1 MIEKR
6 GKYDLNRHRKNIQI
20 LTLIP
25 DRNIK
30 VGREGTFA
38 NLTKCIV
45 HKYHTQEWN
54 MKTFSFLLEI
64 TQE

>member
-45 HKYHTQEWN
+45 HKYHMQE
-54 MKTFSFLLEI
+54 
-64 TQE
+64 